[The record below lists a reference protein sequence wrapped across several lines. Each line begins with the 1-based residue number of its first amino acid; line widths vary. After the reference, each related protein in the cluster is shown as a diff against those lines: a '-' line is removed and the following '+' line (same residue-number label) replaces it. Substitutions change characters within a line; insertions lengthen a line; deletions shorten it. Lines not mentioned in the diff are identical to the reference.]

1 MGRFI
6 IGSLYTHLQLVEGES
21 SSSPDLGVISDGLT
35 VNNGSEETSNGS
47 GGDGL
52 GLLHSLCPPCLLLTG
67 LVEPGLDIPDKLK
80 GEIH

>member
-67 LVEPGLDIPDKLK
+67 LVEPGLDIPDK
-80 GEIH
+80 